1 MTRVDYTEYTDET
14 YPTVDELNAL
24 FAAIKVVVDGKI
36 DVRGDAL
43 STNLLG
49 SISVINVPPPVS
61 AGDLLRPGDA

>member
-36 DVRGDAL
+36 DIRGDAL
-43 STNLLG
+43 SIVTG
-49 SISVINVPPPVS
+49 KP
-61 AGDLLRPGDA
+61 